1 MPAGFMSGTTEL
13 LIPFFASKT
22 KKHRTWLVVGCECGT
37 ILASLLLW
45 FVPITV
51 GHQGVLLFACYILP
65 SFGGAYAV
73 LMGLQI
79 ANTAGYTK
87 RSFTSSGIFM
97 GYCLGNFTGP
107 LLFKEADAP
116 KYIPGW
122 RATFGTTVAALTL
135 AVIYRYYSLWENK
148 RRDRDGVMEAF
159 DHAFEDDLTDKKVSF
174 SWALLSLEMVVL
186 TVMLESAVS
195 LYHLMT
201 CEFGLCSTREKRM
214 GERERGRQGYS
225 SVPFAAYFGLRRMP
239 V

>member
-22 KKHRTWLVVGCECGT
+22 NRFRTWLIVGCECGT

-116 KYIPGW
+116 RYTPGW

-135 AVIYRYYSLWENK
+135 VVVYRFFCLWENK
-148 RRDRDGVMEAF
+148 RRDKSGVLEAY
-159 DHAFEDDLTDKKVSF
+159 DHAFEDDVTDKKVCSF
-174 SWALLSLEMVVL
+174 NSL
-186 TVMLESAVS
+186 
-195 LYHLMT
+195 
-201 CEFGLCSTREKRM
+201 
-214 GERERGRQGYS
+214 
-225 SVPFAAYFGLRRMP
+225 
-239 V
+239 